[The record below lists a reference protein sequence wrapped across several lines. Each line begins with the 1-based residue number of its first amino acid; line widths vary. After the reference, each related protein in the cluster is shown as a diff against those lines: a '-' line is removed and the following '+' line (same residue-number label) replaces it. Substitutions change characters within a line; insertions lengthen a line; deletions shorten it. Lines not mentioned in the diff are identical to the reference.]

1 MEHIQ
6 AIQEVVDTHKDEMP
20 VYVVVRVMEE
30 CQKLYASLRDQNS
43 GEGDVDEYP
52 EVTRIDPPAGIM
64 CHDINNEVVNV
75 GDIVRVGPNRR
86 VNRYMKVESI
96 VYLGFE
102 DRQAATRFSEPGF
115 MLSPNESDM
124 DLVNA
129 GDCEKIDMQTGVWL
143 EHETPEYG
151 WFLIEVP
158 EGIEK
163 GRFYFANNVETY
175 TTYYETFK
183 LTLWNEG
190 VIDRSTEK

>member
-1 MEHIQ
+1 M
-6 AIQEVVDTHKDEMP
+6 QEVVDTHRDEMP
-20 VYVVVRVMEE
+20 VYVVARLMEE

-43 GEGDVDEYP
+43 GEGDVDDEYP
-52 EVTRIDPPAGIM
+52 EVTSIDPPAGII

-75 GDIVRVGPNRR
+75 GDIVRVGPNR
-86 VNRYMKVESI
+86 YMKVESI
-96 VYLGFE
+96 VYEGFE

-115 MLSPNESDM
+115 MLSPNEDGM

-129 GDCEKIDMQTGVWL
+129 VDCEKIDMQKGVWL

-151 WFLIEVP
+151 WFLTEVH
-158 EGIEK
+158 EGIDK
-163 GRFYFANNVETY
+163 GRFYFANNVNTY

-190 VIDRSTEK
+190 VIDRSAEK